1 MQIGMVTDSVA
12 ALSTTEAL
20 DLAAELAL
28 DSVEFA
34 TGNWSPAPHV
44 DLGRLLA
51 DETARDGLTA
61 AVTARGLEI
70 SALNANG
77 NPLHPVTGA
86 EQSRVLRDTIRLA
99 SLLGVTT
106 VVCMSGLPAAPGDHT
121 PNWITSCWPEETTE
135 ILRAQWEVAIP
146 YWHDLAA
153 FASRQQVR
161 LALEMHANQLVYN
174 APTLL
179 RLRETIGPAIGANLD
194 PSHLM
199 WMGSDPVQSAR
210 ALDGAIYHVH
220 AKDTRLEPDR
230 QALTSRLETLPWDRV
245 DERAWNYVT
254 LGDGHPGG
262 TEFWSQF
269 ISALG
274 TSGYTGTLNIE
285 HEDLALPPIDGV
297 RRSVDLLRAAL
308 TSSASADLR
317 PAAAEQSP
325 A

>member
-1 MQIGMVTDSVA
+1 MQIGLMTDSVA
-12 ALSTTEAL
+12 ALSTTETL

-28 DSVEFA
+28 DTIEFA
-34 TGNWSPAPHV
+34 TGNWSTAPHL

-51 DETARDGLTA
+51 DESARANLAT
-61 AVTARGLEI
+61 AVTTRGLRI

-77 NPLHPVTGA
+77 NPLHPATGA
-86 EQSRVLRDTIRLA
+86 EQDRVLRDTIRLA
-99 SLLGVTT
+99 RLLNVNT
-106 VVCMSGLPAAPGDHT
+106 VVCMSGLPAAPGDHM
-121 PNWITSCWPEETTE
+121 PNWITTCWPAETTE
-135 ILRAQWEVAIP
+135 ILQAQWDIAIP
-146 YWHDLAA
+146 YWRDLAA
-153 FASRQQVR
+153 FARQQNVQ

-179 RLRETIGPAIGANLD
+179 RLRDAAGLTIGANLD

-199 WMGSDPVQSAR
+199 WMGSDPISSAR

-220 AKDTRLEPDR
+220 AKDTRLESER
-230 QALTSRLETLPWDRV
+230 QALTSRLETLPWERV

-269 ISALG
+269 ISALRA
-274 TSGYTGTLNIE
+274 SGYTGTLSIE

-297 RRSVDLLRAAL
+297 RRSVDLLRTAL
-308 TSSASADLR
+308 KTQ
-317 PAAAEQSP
+317 PAA
-325 A
+325 